1 MNLCCTPTFNFLF
14 CSATCVFLIHLHA
27 GYHIPQSL
35 EEQAPL
41 QRNTLNLSM
50 DSPTSFGDG
59 AEKMMT
65 STTGTCILCNHYCWF
80 WFLCSPTYFSVTDLF
95 CNMKMIWT
103 AEIQIF
109 KWRYDHRSGNCNLSN
124 CKYPPPPKE
133 NGGASTGF
141 EPMASP
147 LQLQHSSINFEL
159 WRPIH
164 KMGADHFVEFVLT
177 PERNETWRWCE
188 LWKD

>member
-1 MNLCCTPTFNFLF
+1 MDPCCTPTFNFLF

-59 AEKMMT
+59 VEKMMT

-80 WFLCSPTYFSVTDLF
+80 WFLCSPTYFSVTDFF

-109 KWRYDHRSGNCNLSN
+109 KWRYDHRSGNCNLNN
-124 CKYPPPPKE
+124 CKYLPPPKKK
-133 NGGASTGF
+133 
-141 EPMASP
+141 
-147 LQLQHSSINFEL
+147 
-159 WRPIH
+159 
-164 KMGADHFVEFVLT
+164 KMGGLQQDLNPWPLHYSCSTLALILSYEDPYIKWEQTNL
-177 PERNETWRWCE
+177 
-188 LWKD
+188 LSSS